1 MKSFVKSLVFL
12 GLILVLPACSASATN
27 SDNHIAENKVV
38 EATAVD
44 TSLEYGLRPQKDDVE
59 LAAES
64 LLSTAFSFDPAG
76 VSPTVTQENGLSSLR
91 YLKDPSDPSDFFV
104 VDFYDGYDYPMTL
117 YHFCH
122 SGEDEQANIA
132 EDKTFQFDIEMD
144 EQARKFVENVYGV
157 DCSQATATAYGYS
170 NKVSVQLDVGDND
183 IFQVR
188 FYYQDTEP
196 VGVLYFTNA
205 AYAKEAMDTNN
216 AVLLYSE

>member
-1 MKSFVKSLVFL
+1 MKSLGNSLML
-12 GLILVLPACSASATN
+12 CGLILTLSACSASATN
-27 SDNHIAENKVV
+27 SDNNVVENKVV
-38 EATAVD
+38 KATAAES
-44 TSLEYGLRPQKDDVE
+44 SLEYVLRPQKNDVE
-59 LAAES
+59 MAAES
-64 LLSTAFSFDPAG
+64 LLCTAFSFDTAG
-76 VSPTVTQENGLSSLR
+76 ASPTVTQDNGLSSLR

-104 VDFYDGYDYPMTL
+104 VDFYEGYNYPMTL

-144 EQARKFVENVYGV
+144 EQARKFIEKVYGV

-205 AYAKEAMDTNN
+205 DYAKEAMDTNN
-216 AVLLYSE
+216 AVLLYSK